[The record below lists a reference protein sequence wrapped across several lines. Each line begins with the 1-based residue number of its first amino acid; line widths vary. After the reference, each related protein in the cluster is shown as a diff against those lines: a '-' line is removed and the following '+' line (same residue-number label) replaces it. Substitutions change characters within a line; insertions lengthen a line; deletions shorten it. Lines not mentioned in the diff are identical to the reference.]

1 MHFSCSLWTYVI
13 SQISPLWSAVSTF
26 AYDKTSC
33 RIWLPFPMCIL
44 CNNIFNFFFF
54 SSNNDC
60 FFCRVHGGLF
70 LAPESSSEFHSPH
83 LKLKIRMNHLVLPC
97 LVSDLWE
104 QIWADSVFLP
114 ISPHRPCPLVW
125 SRLVCFENICF
136 TEWPYCELC
145 CWNSFIDC
153 VFRYLFALPDPA
165 NYVLLLLPSSAI
177 LVSPM

>member
-1 MHFSCSLWTYVI
+1 M
-13 SQISPLWSAVSTF
+13 WSVK
-26 AYDKTSC
+26 Y
-33 RIWLPFPMCIL
+33 LPFDRQLVPLHTTKLLVESDFLFPSVFFATTYLI
-44 CNNIFNFFFF
+44 FFFF

-114 ISPHRPCPLVW
+114 ISPHCPCPLVW

>member
-1 MHFSCSLWTYVI
+1 M
-13 SQISPLWSAVSTF
+13 WSVK
-26 AYDKTSC
+26 Y
-33 RIWLPFPMCIL
+33 LPFDRQLVPLHTTKLLVESDFLFPCVFFATTYLI
-44 CNNIFNFFFF
+44 FFFF